1 MINLSIPSRPMTS
14 RREFLQSSLLATGAL
29 ALPRTVLG
37 ADYAALAPRHA
48 AGARVVSTWDFGVG
62 ANAAAWPVLARGGS
76 ALDAVEA
83 GARWAEGDLC
93 NSTVGHCGYPD
104 RDGVLTLDASI
115 MDGDGRCG
123 AVAAIEDIEHPVSV
137 ARAVME
143 KTPHVLLV
151 AEGAQQFAISQGFE
165 KKPLLT
171 DEARKAW
178 REWLEKSEYEPKINV
193 ERSGTPGGE
202 HDHDTLGIVALDA
215 GGKLAGACTTSGMA
229 WKLHGRV
236 GDSPIIGAGLY
247 VDNEVGAATAS
258 GVGEEMIRNAASFLV
273 VEAMRRGRS
282 PADACREAIERVVHK
297 RPAASKSLQ
306 VCFLAINRD
315 GEVGAYALHPGFVYA
330 VHDATPGPH
339 DKLIES
345 ASIYGSN
352 GE

>member
-1 MINLSIPSRPMTS
+1 MTS

-29 ALPRTVLG
+29 ALPRSVLG
-37 ADYAALAPRHA
+37 AASAEVTPRRAP
-48 AGARVVSTWDFGVG
+48 GARVVSTWDFGVG
-62 ANAAAWPVLARGGS
+62 ANAAAWPVLARGS
-76 ALDAVEA
+76 AALDAVEA

-151 AEGAQQFAISQGFE
+151 ADGAQQFAISQGFE

-171 DEARKAW
+171 DAARKAW
-178 REWLEKSEYEPKINV
+178 REWLKTSKYQPKMNV
-193 ERSGTPGGE
+193 ERSGKPGDE
-202 HDHDTLGIVALDA
+202 HDHDTLGILALDA

-297 RPAASKSLQ
+297 RPATSKTLQ

-339 DKLIES
+339 DELIEA

>member
-1 MINLSIPSRPMTS
+1 MTS

-29 ALPRTVLG
+29 ALPRTMLSGDTAAGG
-37 ADYAALAPRHA
+37 APGAP
-48 AGARVVSTWDFGVG
+48 GARVVSTWDFGVG
-62 ANAAAWPVLARGGS
+62 ANAAAWPVLAWGGS
-76 ALDAVEA
+76 ALD
-83 GARWAEGDLC
+83 
-93 NSTVGHCGYPD
+93 
-104 RDGVLTLDASI
+104 
-115 MDGDGRCG
+115 
-123 AVAAIEDIEHPVSV
+123 AIEDIEHPVSV

-151 AEGAQQFAISQGFE
+151 AEGAQQFAVSQGFE

-178 REWLEKSEYEPKINV
+178 REWLKKSEYEPKMNV
-193 ERSGTPGGE
+193 ERSGRPGDE
-202 HDHDTLGIVALDA
+202 HDHDTLGILALDA
-215 GGKLAGACTTSGMA
+215 HGKLAGACTTSGMA

-273 VEAMRRGRS
+273 VELMRQGRS
-282 PADACREAIERVVHK
+282 PTDACREAIERVVHK
-297 RPAASKSLQ
+297 RPAASKTLQ
-306 VCFLAINRD
+306 VCFLAIDRD

-330 VHDATPGPH
+330 VHDGTPGPH
-339 DKLIES
+339 DKLIGA
-345 ASIYGSN
+345 ASVYSSK